1 MSNSRLCPGCGK
13 EIGAPETTCPSCG
26 MTLDLTGFTAA
37 GGAIP
42 GPAPGGAASG
52 PAPAGSMSDPTLA
65 APPPGGAEEQALAV
79 GRVLGGRYEILGVV
93 GKGGMGWVYKARD
106 REIDRLVA
114 LKVIRQD
121 LAKDETVLA
130 RFRDE
135 IVLARSVTHR
145 NVLRIFDISDVEGI
159 KLISMPYVEGKDLK
173 TLILE
178 KGPLAVEEAVGI
190 ARQVADA
197 LRCAHEAGV
206 IHRDL
211 KPQNILIDEGGNAL
225 VTDFGIAKS
234 AECGGLTVTGQ
245 IIGTPE
251 YMSPEQ
257 AEGAE
262 VDYRTDIYSFGLVL
276 YEMLT
281 GQVVFKAD
289 TIIST
294 LMKRLRERPPAP
306 SSLNPS
312 VPAWLDKLTAKA
324 LERNLADR
332 YGSIADLIADIDT
345 QTVKVK
351 RRLRP
356 RTVGIIAAVVGLGV
370 LGALIA
376 VLKPSLVFHQ
386 ARTYLAILPFEN
398 TTGDGGLDWLVSGIP
413 DNLTADLAQSKY
425 FRIMS
430 TERLRQVVEDMGRDA
445 TDLAS
450 ADIVRRLARAT
461 DLDAVALGSFIRSGA
476 EVRISLKVEDA
487 RSQEII
493 GSTMVKGTEADLL
506 AMIDELT
513 RATKQIFKLSR
524 RAIDADLD
532 RDVALQ
538 RTRSVKAASDF
549 ARGLDLAHQGSYL
562 EAVRAF
568 QSAIEADP
576 DFAIAYGKA
585 AEAYKDLGYDDKAE
599 SLSFAAVE
607 RVVKFMDRVPAADRA
622 FIMAGHADITHNT
635 EEAVRSYQD
644 FVSAYPDDPE
654 GYYKLGVTY
663 DAVSE
668 WAPAAANFRK
678 AIELDPKFASA
689 RFGLARVLINQ
700 NSLGDALRELDEAL
714 RLYRDLGNREGEATV
729 LNAIGV
735 VYNRQN
741 DYEKAIE
748 YYRASIKIKEELDDK
763 RGIAASLGNLGLV
776 YEIVGKRD
784 QALEVLN
791 RSLEIKREIGDKM
804 GISTALNKIGQIY
817 QSDGRFDEALANFE
831 RSCEIRREIGSKD
844 LTASSLSDMAAVY
857 SLMGKYDKSIELD
870 SMALALRQEVGDV
883 TDQVR
888 SLINM
893 AGSLADRGAAPRA
906 RALLNQA
913 ASMAAELGDARLAA
927 KIDEG
932 VGQFHLAEG
941 RVDSALVF
949 LDRAY
954 RAQVSLEDKPAAAA
968 TTVFLGEALGL
979 KAEYTKALRDF
990 DAAIT
995 LAGEVRE
1002 REVAAMALVGKAEL
1016 FYQAG
1021 YAPGLDSL
1029 VAALDLYDKKSLSY
1043 QLRCRLDLLRAL
1055 GMCAARR
1062 WGDAMA
1068 ASDAA
1073 RAAVGPNDVRSH
1085 VVSLLVRG
1093 LAAAGAG
1100 RAAQAQADLESARAE
1115 AHRYGLRDLEVR
1127 GLLALGRTLSQS
1139 GKGAEGLALCE
1150 EALQVA
1156 AETGISQAEYLLAC
1170 GGAALAAGDG
1180 VKAAS
1185 YYERGLAEAAS
1196 VVERRCPRR
1205 LRSYYVA
1212 RLSLG
1217 QHIAD
1222 LSGLPGSSEREAAV
1236 RRYETTFGLK

>member
-1 MSNSRLCPGCGK
+1 MSNSRVCPGCGK
-13 EIGAPETTCPSCG
+13 EISAHETTCPSCG
-26 MTLDLTGFTAA
+26 LTVALTDVTGVA
-37 GGAIP
+37 
-42 GPAPGGAASG
+42 GAASG
-52 PAPAGSMSDPTLA
+52 RPGAASGAPPGSVADPTLA
-65 APPPGGAEEQALAV
+65 ASPPGGAEEQALAA

-114 LKVIRQD
+114 LKIIRQD
-121 LAKDETVLA
+121 LARDATVLS

-135 IVLARSVTHR
+135 IVLARRVTHR

-178 KGPLAVEEAVGI
+178 KGALSTEEAVGI

-234 AECGGLTVTGQ
+234 AEHGGLTVTGQ

-257 AEGAE
+257 AEGRE

-281 GQVVFKAD
+281 GQVAFKAD

-294 LMKRLRERPPAP
+294 LMKRLRERPAAP
-306 SSLNPS
+306 SVLNPS
-312 VPAWLDKLTAKA
+312 VPAWLDRLTGKA
-324 LERNLADR
+324 LERDLADR
-332 YGSIADLIADIDT
+332 YGSIGELIADIDT
-345 QTVKVK
+345 QTVKI
-351 RRLRP
+351 RRKFRP
-356 RTVGIIAAVVGLGV
+356 RSAVIIGAVVGLGA
-370 LGALIA
+370 LAALIA
-376 VLKPSLVFHQ
+376 VLKPSVVFHQ

-398 TTGDGGLDWLVSGIP
+398 NTGDTRLDWLVSGIP

-430 TERLRQVVEDMGRDA
+430 AERLRQVIEDMGGNA
-445 TDLAS
+445 ADLAS

-461 DLDAVALGSFIRSGA
+461 DLDAVAMGSFIRSGA

-487 RSQEII
+487 HSQEII
-493 GSTMVKGTEADLL
+493 GSQTVKGTEADLL
-506 AMIDELT
+506 AMIDGLT
-513 RATKQIFKLSR
+513 RATKQIFNLSR

-538 RTRSVKAASDF
+538 RTKSVKAASDF
-549 ARGLDLAHQGSYL
+549 ARGIDLAHQGSNL

-568 QSAIEADP
+568 EAAIEADP
-576 DFAIAYGKA
+576 DFALAYGKA

-607 RVVKFMDRVPAADRA
+607 RVVKFMDRVPPADRT

-654 GYYKLGVTY
+654 GYYKLGLTY
-663 DAVSE
+663 DSVSE
-668 WAPAAANFRK
+668 WALAAANFRK
-678 AIELDPKFASA
+678 AIDLDPKFASA
-689 RFGLARVLINQ
+689 RFGLARVLIDQ
-700 NSLGDALRELDEAL
+700 NALGDALRELNEAL
-714 RLYRDLGNREGEATV
+714 ELYRSFGNREGEATV

-741 DYEKAIE
+741 DFDKAIE
-748 YYRASIKIKEELDDK
+748 HYQASIKIKEDLDDK

-784 QALEVLN
+784 QALDVLN

-857 SLMGKYDKSIELD
+857 SLMGEYDKSLALD

-883 TDQVR
+883 PDQVR

-893 AGSLADRGAAPRA
+893 AGALGDRGAAPRA

-913 ASMAAELGDARLAA
+913 ASMAAGLGDARLAA
-927 KIDEG
+927 KLEQT
-932 VGQFHLAEG
+932 VGEFHLAQG

-954 RAQVSLEDKPAAAA
+954 QAQVSLEEKPAAVA
-968 TTVFLGEALGL
+968 TTVSLGEALGL
-979 KAEYTKALRDF
+979 KGEYAKALRNF
-990 DAAIT
+990 DAAVK
-995 LAGEVRE
+995 LAGEIGE
-1002 REVAAMALVGKAEL
+1002 REVAATALVGKAEL

-1021 YAPGLDSL
+1021 YMPGLDSL
-1029 VAALDLYDKKSLSY
+1029 TTALNVYDKKSLSN
-1043 QLRCRLDLLRAL
+1043 QLRWRLELLQAL

-1062 WGDAMA
+1062 WGDAIT
-1068 ASDAA
+1068 ASDAVF
-1073 RAAVGPNDVRSH
+1073 AATGPNDVRSR
-1085 VVSLLVRG
+1085 VISLLVRG
-1093 LAAAGAG
+1093 RAALGAG
-1100 RAAQAQADLESARAE
+1100 RAAQAQADLASARAE
-1115 AHRYGLRDLEVR
+1115 AHKYGLRDLEVR
-1127 GLLALGRTLSQS
+1127 GLLALGRASSLN
-1139 GKGAEGLALCE
+1139 GKQAEGLALCE
-1150 EALQVA
+1150 EALRVA

-1170 GGAALAAGDG
+1170 GAAALVAGDAD
-1180 VKAAS
+1180 KAAS

-1196 VVERRCPRR
+1196 VVEGRCPRR
-1205 LRSYYVA
+1205 LRPHYVA
-1212 RLSLG
+1212 RLELG
-1217 QHIAD
+1217 RHIAD
-1222 LSGLPGSSEREAAV
+1222 LRNLPGAATREAAV